1 MMSDLR
7 LQMAS
12 GVQLY
17 CRHANPVRHSPMAC
31 CCAAAAAA
39 TAACVACRLLL
50 RFYDP
55 QGGAVL
61 IDGQD
66 IRHCS
71 QASVRGVIAVVPQ
84 DTVLFNDTIMYNIRY
99 GRTTASDSQVRLQ
112 MLWFACML
120 L

>member
-1 MMSDLR
+1 MLFS
-7 LQMAS
+7 
-12 GVQLY
+12 
-17 CRHANPVRHSPMAC
+17 C
-31 CCAAAAAA
+31 CS
-39 TAACVACRLLL
+39 CRLLL

-55 QGGAVL
+55 QSGAVL

-99 GRTTASDSQVRLQ
+99 GRTTATDSQVRVCVGLQ
-112 MLWFACML
+112 ADADSP
-120 L
+120 

>member
-1 MMSDLR
+1 LTT
-7 LQMAS
+7 
-12 GVQLY
+12 
-17 CRHANPVRHSPMAC
+17 
-31 CCAAAAAA
+31 AAAAAA
-39 TAACVACRLLL
+39 YRACRLLL

-99 GRTTASDSQVRLQ
+99 GRTTATDSQVQRVAAGL
-112 MLWFACML
+112 CCVCVPHVS
-120 L
+120 